1 MAYLVSDAYDKV
13 DKSIQVLGADCR
25 PVAVVQRTAGIAGDR
40 ARHVTR
46 PLRQCRRRGALRSI
60 PRWGRRATALP

>member
-1 MAYLVSDAYDKV
+1 MAYLVSDAYAKV

-25 PVAVVQRTAGIAGDR
+25 PIAVVQRTAGIAGDR

-46 PLRQCRRRGALRSI
+46 YRLIFANAGVEAAFDHPGL
-60 PRWGRRATALP
+60 